1 MQEFLKAYTSKD
13 AELLAKIDPA
23 EFQKAIGILTEAY
36 RNDRQIFIAGNG
48 GSTGTVNHFSFDFEK
63 NAVQDP
69 SRRRF
74 RIISLAANAA
84 KIIGFGNDVAFE
96 EIFSQQMYPLFNE
109 KDVLIL
115 VSSSGT
121 SPDLIQACR
130 YAAKKNGSIIGLTG
144 FAGGRIKDYAAAN
157 IIVPDSCYEMIE
169 DVHLAVLHMFVYYF
183 KKHPEVLNG

>member
-130 YAAKKNGSIIGLTG
+130 YAAKKNGSMPTPRRRRRRSSCRCMTTWR
-144 FAGGRIKDYAAAN
+144 GRWRRRRPMRHIKRAW
-157 IIVPDSCYEMIE
+157 
-169 DVHLAVLHMFVYYF
+169 
-183 KKHPEVLNG
+183 K